1 MITPEVT
8 EAGYRNLW
16 NACVI
21 NPEKAAAADE
31 LAAKIVSNKTR
42 YQTVEAQTEVPWFV
56 IGCWHYR
63 EANFD
68 FNTFLGNGQPLNQVT
83 TQVPA
88 GLGPWDSWEAGAV
101 EALKKYR
108 NPLPWTVEFCLYN
121 SEAYNGFGYFSKN
134 INSPYVW
141 SWTNQYVSGK
151 YTADH
156 VFSPGAVDVQC
167 GCAAILKALEHS
179 GAIAFKE
186 TKMPDTPAV
195 PTVVATHPV
204 TGQQFTLPQI
214 NIAEIESA
222 LKTIGT
228 ILPIAATFFPP
239 LKAIVPIL
247 PIVDGLLQA
256 VMEAQAGGNIPAI
269 IAKQLEVIA
278 AQIKASFPA
287 QPS

>member
-1 MITPEVT
+1 
-8 EAGYRNLW
+8 
-16 NACVI
+16 
-21 NPEKAAAADE
+21 
-31 LAAKIVSNKTR
+31 
-42 YQTVEAQTEVPWFV
+42 
-56 IGCWHYR
+56 
-63 EANFD
+63 
-68 FNTFLGNGQPLNQVT
+68 
-83 TQVPA
+83 
-88 GLGPWDSWEAGAV
+88 
-101 EALKKYR
+101 
-108 NPLPWTVEFCLYN
+108 
-121 SEAYNGFGYFSKN
+121 
-134 INSPYVW
+134 
-141 SWTNQYVSGK
+141 
-151 YTADH
+151 
-156 VFSPGAVDVQC
+156 
-167 GCAAILKALEHS
+167 LKALEHS